1 VVALETQ
8 AICQKTAGKRPK
20 ITSNGRLRLAYTC
33 AVVCG
38 CLPRFALPPPALAL
52 PGRALWSPKL
62 PFSTIWLSL
71 QRGRRH

>member
-1 VVALETQ
+1 
-8 AICQKTAGKRPK
+8 
-20 ITSNGRLRLAYTC
+20 LRLAYTC

-52 PGRALWSPKL
+52 PDCALWSPKL